1 MSQADKE
8 LQELVKQLFEVD
20 ADEVAIYHMM
30 DEVMSK

>member
-8 LQELVKQLFEVD
+8 LQELVKQLFEAD
-20 ADEVAIYHMM
+20 TDEVVIYHLM